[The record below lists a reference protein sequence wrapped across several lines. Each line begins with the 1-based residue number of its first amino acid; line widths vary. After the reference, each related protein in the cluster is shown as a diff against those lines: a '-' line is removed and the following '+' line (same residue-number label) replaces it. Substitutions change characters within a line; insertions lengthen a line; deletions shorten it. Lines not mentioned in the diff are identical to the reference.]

1 MNDKGKVRYVFGIR
15 SDSDDRLWVSN
26 LLKYTQISDIIE
38 VEEVRW
44 LLDESRTFD
53 TSEEAWDYA
62 LECISRLKGR
72 NEQ

>member
-15 SDSDDRLWVSN
+15 SDSDDGLWVSN

-38 VEEVRW
+38 VEEAQW
-44 LLDESRTFD
+44 LLDESKTFD
-53 TSEEAWDYA
+53 TREEAWDYA

-72 NEQ
+72 QV